1 MLAVNAGPGGGVDGP
16 DVELPENV
24 ALAWGLRDRPS
35 RGPKRSLSLGQ
46 VISAGIQIA
55 QAEGLAA
62 VSMSRV
68 AGELGVATMSLYRY
82 VPTKHDL
89 LDLMVDTAYGP
100 PPRPRDADEGWRP
113 ALARWGE
120 GNLTALRRQPWMRHV
135 PISGPPITP
144 NQVRWMEYGL
154 AALRG
159 TGLRASE
166 RLSTIMLVSG
176 YARSWATLTADIAEA
191 AARTG
196 RTAEEV
202 GMRYWQHLAVL
213 TAPGP
218 YPAIHELLAEGD
230 DYDEDIDLEWRFGLG
245 RVLDGVA
252 VMIEARSAA
261 AGPPGDDR

>member
-1 MLAVNAGPGGGVDGP
+1 MDEP

-24 ALAWGLRDRPS
+24 AFAWGLRDHPS
-35 RGPKRSLSLGQ
+35 RGPKRSLSLEQ
-46 VISAGIQIA
+46 VVAAGIQIA

-82 VPTKHDL
+82 VPTKQDL
-89 LDLMVDTAYGP
+89 LDFMVDTAFGP
-100 PPRPRDADEGWRP
+100 PPAPRGADEGWRP

-120 GNLTALRRQPWMRHV
+120 GNVAALRRQPWMRHV

-159 TGLRASE
+159 THLRANE
-166 RLSTIMLVSG
+166 RISVIMLVSG

-196 RTAEEV
+196 QTPEQV
-202 GMRYWQHLAVL
+202 GQRYWHHLARV
-213 TAPGP
+213 TGSGP

-230 DYDEDIDLEWRFGLG
+230 DHDDGDIDLEWRFGLG
-245 RVLDGVA
+245 RILDGVA
-252 VMIEARSAA
+252 AMIEKRAEEVADPAGDGTSA
-261 AGPPGDDR
+261 DD